1 MSAENV
7 APLISANPTGVSL
20 DHSVCTVASRR
31 QVPLVRLLA
40 QSLREHNPDRVLDV
54 LLVDDMASGRP
65 DDASAAELRKDDGI
79 RLHDRSRLA
88 LPDAR
93 LRMLALHYGAD
104 ELALPLLPWFA
115 EYFFSRGAQVV
126 LYLHPETEVVAPL
139 DPLLRHARKDGLV
152 VWRRTLAQ
160 PLADVRRHPSDDEMI
175 DDLTKLERAFWD
187 RVQARNPPEP
197 STLAEVNSVYKVS
210 ESEKVSATEQIAL
223 ALKLVKDGRAKIKET
238 EEFTEELESQIKLAL
253 KGADT
258 LVDIQ
263 GNVLATWK
271 SQTSNRLDQKAL
283 QEAMPEIAK
292 QFTRA
297 SPSRVFRIK

>member
-1 MSAENV
+1 MSDRSSGLGASDAAPACGLSKWKTPLQLYREKIGEADKFVETFPMSIGKALESVILQQFSTERGLTLTGMQQQVIDAENPWRWV
-7 APLISANPTGVSL
+7 TL
-20 DHSVCTVASRR
+20 DAL
-31 QVPLVRLLA
+31 VPDLNALVEA
-40 QSLREHNPDRVLDV
+40 K
-54 LLVDDMASGRP
+54 ASGWGTGFT
-65 DDASAAELRKDDGI
+65 DSGI
-79 RLHDRSRLA
+79 PMEYALQVQHALACTNLRLA
-88 LPDAR
+88 FVP
-93 LRMLALHYGAD
+93 
-104 ELALPLLPWFA
+104 
-115 EYFFSRGAQVV
+115 V
-126 LYLHPETEVVAPL
+126 LIAGRDFRIYEVH
-139 DPLLRHARKDGLV
+139 R
-152 VWRRTLAQ
+152 
-160 PLADVRRHPSDDEMI
+160 DDEMI